1 MRIGKI
7 VFNLVVCGL
16 FVLRFISSSL
26 AKNKFEKSDETF
38 CGIAFGWLEGVCRLS
53 F

>member
-16 FVLRFISSSL
+16 FMVGCNSSV
-26 AKNKFEKSDETF
+26 DETEDSDSEIEPF
-38 CGIAFGWLEGVCRLS
+38 
-53 F
+53 